1 MRLKELR
8 INNNITQIEAAKI
21 ANCSQSN
28 YSKYELNKLNPDLNT
43 LIRLANYYNVS
54 LDYLCDR
61 NWSNKAY
68 IEVWKL
74 SDEQKANIYLIEQLN
89 KSQNLIAS
97 GYLLRLLQEQNKA
110 I

>member
-61 NWSNKAY
+61 DWSNKAY

-97 GYLLRLLQEQNKA
+97 GYLLRLLQEQSKA

>member
-1 MRLKELR
+1 MTQTKIAEELGIKR
-8 INNNITQIEAAKI
+8 ITYNKYELEQAEPPIKTLIKI
-21 ANCSQSN
+21 AN
-28 YSKYELNKLNPDLNT
+28 YF
-43 LIRLANYYNVS
+43 NVS

-61 NWSNKAY
+61 DWSNKAY

-89 KSQNLIAS
+89 KSKNLIAS
-97 GYLLRLLQEQNKA
+97 GYRLRLLQEQSKA

>member
-61 NWSNKAY
+61 DWSNKAY